1 MLFVGTVTALVMVIS
16 VLGLIRGRAGR
27 NRTPFTA
34 KGAAL
39 LVTVGVVS
47 AIGGGSVQ
55 ASIVPTVQLGTAA
68 NYSVLA
74 GSTVTNTGNSV
85 LNSSAGLWP
94 GTSITGFPPGVV
106 TAPGIIDAT
115 SAAAQQAQSNLTAA
129 YNNAAGRSIDATTA
143 ADLTNLVLLGGVYA
157 APSKGAM
164 SLSGPLVL
172 DGAGN
177 PNSVWIFQTNSSLI
191 TGSGSSVSLI
201 NSAQACNVFWQVG
214 SSATLG
220 TNSVF
225 VGNILA
231 LTSITVTT
239 GATVQGR
246 ALARNGAVTLDT
258 NRFTQPL
265 CNLNAPTTT
274 TASPTTT
281 PNGAE
286 TTVNGPTTTPN
297 GPTTTPNG
305 AATTVNGPATTA
317 VSGPGG
323 TLPTTGSS
331 DRAPLALVALA
342 FVAIGATAMG
352 VTRRRGTVRTS

>member
-1 MLFVGTVTALVMVIS
+1 MLFVGAVTAIVVSIWA
-16 VLGLIRGRAGR
+16 LGRIGKRAGR
-27 NRTPFTA
+27 TGTSFRA

-39 LVTVGVVS
+39 LVTAGVIS
-47 AIGGGSVQ
+47 AFSGASVQ

-94 GTSITGFPPGVV
+94 GTSITGFPPGLV
-106 TAPGIIDAT
+106 TAPGTIDAT

-157 APSKGAM
+157 APSKGAL

-191 TGSGSSVSLI
+191 TSSGSRVSLI
-201 NSAQACNVFWQVG
+201 NAAQACNVFWQVG

-258 NRFTQPL
+258 NTFTQPL

-274 TASPTTT
+274 TTS
-281 PNGAE
+281 
-286 TTVNGPTTTPN
+286 GP
-297 GPTTTPNG
+297 
-305 AATTVNGPATTA
+305 ATTGNGPATTTPRSFTS
-317 VSGPGG
+317 VPGSEGP
-323 TLPTTGSS
+323 LPVTGNS
-331 DRAPLALVALA
+331 DRAPMALAALA
-342 FVAIGATAMG
+342 FVAIGATA
-352 VTRRRGTVRTS
+352 VRVARRRDTVRAS